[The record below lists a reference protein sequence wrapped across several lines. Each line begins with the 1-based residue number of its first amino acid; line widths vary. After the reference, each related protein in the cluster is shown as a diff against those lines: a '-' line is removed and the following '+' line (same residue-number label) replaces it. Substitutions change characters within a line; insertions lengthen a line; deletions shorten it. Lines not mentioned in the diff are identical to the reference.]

1 MTNEKFKEIIEFA
14 INEEREAQK
23 FYKKMQ
29 DLTKHDWSKKI
40 FKELEDMEFGHEKLL
55 LKYQNEGFEEFDA
68 PKITDLKI
76 SNYLADVEL
85 HDNMSFQEILTVSMK
100 KEEAAN
106 KLYSDLSGKANN
118 DATKNLF
125 LKLASEEAKH
135 KLQLETVY
143 DKEIL
148 KQN

>member
-1 MTNEKFKEIIEFA
+1 MTNDKFKEIIDFA

-29 DLTKHDWSKKI
+29 EMTKHDWSKKI
-40 FKELEDMEFGHEKLL
+40 FKELEDMEIGHENL
-55 LKYQNEGFEEFDA
+55 LKKYQKEGFEEFDA

-76 SNYLADVEL
+76 SNYLADVEI
-85 HDNMSFQEILTVSMK
+85 HENMSFQEILTVSMK

-106 KLYSDLSGKANN
+106 KLYNDLAEKANN
-118 DATKNLF
+118 EATKNLF
-125 LKLASEEAKH
+125 LKLATEEAKH

-143 DKEIL
+143 DKEIF